1 VFKHARL
8 CAYSNQCV
16 SFVEINPSKIHLRHG
31 KTGRNMGKMAG
42 KVYGNSDLLGLFE
55 VNRVFL
61 EGQKKRKTQS

>member
-1 VFKHARL
+1 
-8 CAYSNQCV
+8 
-16 SFVEINPSKIHLRHG
+16 VEINPSKIHLRHG